1 MDSDSEDD
9 EAIINETKAS
19 EYDEKAAA
27 IHALG
32 EFANSCPIK
41 FTPYFNEAYKI
52 LDDHYQFFYETIR
65 VQVSSC
71 YVNLTKGL
79 IKSQNNGKIPEFTP
93 GLPCIQRYPEKLET
107 HFKTEL
113 VPRLLFM
120 MTED

>member
-1 MDSDSEDD
+1 MVPEKIEKKDFSLDSDSEDD
-9 EAIINETKAS
+9 DAVVSSTKAS

-32 EFANSCPIK
+32 ELANSCPIK
-41 FTPYFNEAYKI
+41 FIPYFNEAYKI

-79 IKSQNNGKIPEFTP
+79 IKSQNNGKIPEFIP
-93 GLPCIQRYPEKLET
+93 GLPCIQRYP
-107 HFKTEL
+107 
-113 VPRLLFM
+113 
-120 MTED
+120 